1 MIKTYRFICD
11 SISFSFDDTKTVR
24 ELIDCAFEQFD
35 YYEPAGMDLVTIF
48 QCHHSKSN
56 NGWFTRDTSRICAEE
71 IENPDELCF
80 AYQKSDVFYFAE
92 GGWGHHMT
100 DLGNHPIIP
109 NPVALKLRFEDFD
122 NTVVINGK
130 YTFSDIIGYLKETE
144 YIPGNS
150 SRLLVHPIGIPG
162 GLLCISFYDTI
173 MKLPLKEFE
182 AAIKNEIDEAYP
194 DHGFI
199 YHRVFEI

>member
-71 IENPDELCF
+71 IENPF
-80 AYQKSDVFYFAE
+80 R
-92 GGWGHHMT
+92 
-100 DLGNHPIIP
+100 
-109 NPVALKLRFEDFD
+109 RF
-122 NTVVINGK
+122 
-130 YTFSDIIGYLKETE
+130 
-144 YIPGNS
+144 
-150 SRLLVHPIGIPG
+150 
-162 GLLCISFYDTI
+162 
-173 MKLPLKEFE
+173 
-182 AAIKNEIDEAYP
+182 
-194 DHGFI
+194 
-199 YHRVFEI
+199 